1 MLARVMQKNHL
12 SKGTRR
18 ARPLVAWAEVVG
30 EQMARTTRAVIVRD
44 GVMIVE
50 TQDAIAANFLTM
62 QRTMYLDKLREVLGN
77 DAPTDLKFQMGAFE
91 PPKPP
96 RRERA
101 PLPLTRAERE
111 RVEELVEDASD
122 DVRPAVRAAAEALAR
137 ARAERERRGFKPCPI
152 CGTLTDHPEPDR
164 PVPCGHCRRLM
175 TSAGVQQLRSSLL
188 RDPDALLQDVDPA
201 ELDTLEVARYVA
213 LKHLEDQFESLLLR
227 VVKPPKSRARRV
239 NTDESVPEVRLV
251 FESFA
256 VKYLALKLRKPVSE
270 VERRDRASLPER
282 VRHVLEAGKPGE
294 R

>member
-18 ARPLVAWAEVVG
+18 ARPLVAWAQVVG

-62 QRTMYLDKLREVLGN
+62 QRTLYLDKLREVLGD
-77 DAPTDLKFQMGAFE
+77 DAPSDLKFQMGAFD

-111 RVEELVEDASD
+111 RVDELVQDASD
-122 DVRPAVRAAAEALAR
+122 DVRPAVRAAAEALVR
-137 ARAERERRGFKPCPI
+137 AHAERERRGFKPCPI
-152 CGTLTDHPEPDR
+152 CGTLTDRPEA
-164 PVPCGHCRRLM
+164 CGHCRRLM
-175 TSAGVQQLRSSLL
+175 TSAGVQRLCSSLL
-188 RDPDALLQDVDPA
+188 RDPDVLLNEVDPS
-201 ELDTLEVARYVA
+201 ELDALEVARYLA

-227 VVKPPKSRARRV
+227 VVKPPKSRARRI
-239 NTDESVPEVRLV
+239 NTDESVSEVRLV

-256 VKYLALKLRKPVSE
+256 VKYLALRLRKPVSE
-270 VERRDRASLPER
+270 VERRDRANLPER
-282 VRHVLEAGKPGE
+282 ARHVLEAGKPGE

>member
-1 MLARVMQKNHL
+1 MQKNHL

-62 QRTMYLDKLREVLGN
+62 QRTLYLDKLREVLGN
-77 DAPTDLKFQMGAFE
+77 DAPNDLKFQMGAFDS
-91 PPKPP
+91 PKSP

-111 RVEELVEDASD
+111 RVDELVKDASD
-122 DVRPAVRAAAEALAR
+122 DVRPAVRAAAEALSR
-137 ARAERERRGFKPCPI
+137 ARAERERRGFIPCPI
-152 CGTLTDHPEPDR
+152 CGTLTDRPE
-164 PVPCGHCRRLM
+164 PCGHCRRLM

-188 RDPDALLQDVDPA
+188 RDPDVLLNEIDPS
-201 ELDTLEVARYVA
+201 ELDALEVARYLA

-256 VKYLALKLRKPVSE
+256 VKYLALRLRKPVSE